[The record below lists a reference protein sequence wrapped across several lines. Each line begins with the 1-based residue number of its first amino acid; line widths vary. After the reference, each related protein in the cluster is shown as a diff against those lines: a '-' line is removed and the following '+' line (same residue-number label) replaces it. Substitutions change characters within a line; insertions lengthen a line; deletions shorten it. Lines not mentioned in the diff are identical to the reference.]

1 MKLPKGE
8 RGSGSVLILIAI
20 SIVLATMAGVAAL
33 ASGYQARHGAAAAA
47 DLAAL
52 AAAERMRTGNG
63 DPCESARSVTA
74 ANGANLVDCSV
85 HDWEVDVT
93 VRRDVETEGWLGSD
107 WIGDPV
113 RRARAGVEP
122 TSDPSPVSTGWQL
135 PVPAGTRVSAVFGQ
149 RGEHW
154 ASGRHTGLDWAAP
167 MGTPVV
173 ASAGGI
179 VETAGPSGRY
189 GNLVVIDHGGTVTYY
204 AHLSEIA
211 VSVDDAVDG
220 GELIG
225 AVGATGNVTG
235 AHLHF
240 ELRIGGV
247 PHDPMNMLPGPD

>member
-1 MKLPKGE
+1 MTLRKGE
-8 RGSGSVLILIAI
+8 RGSGTVLILIAI
-20 SIVLATMAGVAAL
+20 SIVLATMVGVAAL
-33 ASGYQARHGAAAAA
+33 ATGYQARHGAAGAA

-52 AAAERMRTGNG
+52 AAAERLRSG
-63 DPCESARSVTA
+63 DDEPCETARSVSA

-85 HDWEVDVT
+85 RDWTVDVT
-93 VRRDVETEGWLGSD
+93 VHREVETDGWLGSD
-107 WIGDPV
+107 WIEDPV

-122 TSDPSPVSTGWQL
+122 TAEPSPVNSGWQL
-135 PVPAGTRVSAVFGQ
+135 PVPSGSRVSAVFGQ

-154 ASGRHTGLDWAAP
+154 ASGRHTGHDWAVP

-173 ASAGGI
+173 ASAGGT
-179 VETAGPSGRY
+179 VTTAGPSGPY
-189 GNLVVIDHGGTVTYY
+189 GNLVVIDHGGMVTYY

-211 VSVDDAVDG
+211 VAVDDVVTG

-225 AVGATGNVTG
+225 EVGATGNVTG

-247 PHDPMNMLPGPD
+247 PHDPMKMF

>member
-1 MKLPKGE
+1 MTLRSGE

-20 SIVLATMAGVAAL
+20 SIVLATMVGVGAL

-52 AAAERMRTGNG
+52 AAAERLRSGDP
-63 DPCESARSVTA
+63 DPCETARSVSA

-85 HDWEVDVT
+85 HDWTVDVT
-93 VRRDVETEGWLGSD
+93 VYRHVKTAGWLGSD
-107 WIGDPV
+107 WLGDPV

-122 TSDPSPVSTGWQL
+122 AAAPIPASTGWQL
-135 PVPAGTRVSAVFGQ
+135 PVRSFGRISAVFGQ
-149 RGEHW
+149 RGAHW
-154 ASGRHTGLDWAAP
+154 ASGRHTGVDLAAP
-167 MGTPVV
+167 IGTPVV
-173 ASAGGI
+173 ASAGGT
-179 VETAGPSGRY
+179 VTTAGPSGKY
-189 GNLVVIDHGGTVTYY
+189 GNLVVIDHGGTTTYY

-211 VSVDDAVDG
+211 VEVDDVVVG
-220 GELIG
+220 GEVIG

-247 PHDPMNMLPGPD
+247 PHDPMNVLERL